1 MKNLMTI
8 GFILCCIAPGF
19 AQVMGGKHP
28 SEVKQALEEKENT
41 IAYRKLGAMMLNFSN
56 YISHL
61 NGVVS
66 MPINLNPEIT
76 VCNNFTAGPLVT
88 YLQRKNVQDISET
101 ALVIND
107 GNINYHHLM
116 VGVKG
121 SYHLLPLIQKM
132 IRKPMLVDYVDVYVS
147 GWSGYS
153 MVFSNKSDASI
164 AHRRDT
170 QTIRGGASIGV
181 RSMVLPKFGFFAEG
195 GYGSYGYMSFGLT
208 ARLR

>member
-8 GFILCCIAPGF
+8 GLILCCCLPGF
-19 AQVMGGKHP
+19 AQVMGGRHP
-28 SEVKQALEEKENT
+28 DDAKKAEEKPAPV
-41 IAYRKLGAMMLNFSN
+41 AYRENGAMMLNFSN

-66 MPINLNPEIT
+66 MPINLNSEIT
-76 VCNNFTAGPLVT
+76 VCKNFTAGPLVT
-88 YLQRKNVQDISET
+88 YLQRKNVQDVSET

-116 VGVKG
+116 IGAKG

-132 IRKPMLVDYVDVYVS
+132 VRKPMLVDYVDVYVS
-147 GWSGYS
+147 GWAGYS
-153 MVFSNKSDASI
+153 LVFSNKSDANPT
-164 AHRRDT
+164 HMKDN
-170 QTIRGGASIGV
+170 QTLRGGATIGV

-195 GYGSYGYMSFGLT
+195 GYGSYGYLSFGLT